1 MSRYL
6 VLVLVILLSLIT
18 AILAYAV
25 DAHMAWPLVLLLPL
39 ALLGVHDLT
48 QRQHAIWRNYPIIGH
63 IRFLLETFR
72 AEIRQYFIEGEKDQL
87 PFSLEQRSL
96 AYRRAKQVNDAQ
108 AFGTIHN
115 VDMPG
120 YMWMPHAV
128 RPATIA
134 DPDFRILI
142 GGPDCRQPYRASAL
156 NISGTSFGSFGARA
170 IMAFNRGARLGG
182 FAHNTGEGSISPY
195 HRVHGGDLIWQIASG
210 YFGCRTA
217 EGDFDPDRFRLQAA
231 DPQVRMIEI
240 KLSQG
245 AKPGHGGVLPKAK
258 LTPEIAETRGVSLG
272 QDCISPARHSVF
284 SSPLELMAFVER
296 LRELSE
302 DKPVGFKLAIGYGHE
317 FMAMVKAMLETGVT
331 PDFIVI
337 DGSEGG
343 TGAAPVEL
351 TNHVGM
357 PVADGLSFVHTVLT
371 GAGLRAQVRLGASG
385 KAISAFD
392 LCRFYALGADYVM
405 AARAFMFS
413 VGCIQARLCHTNRC
427 PTGITTQD
435 PLRQKAI
442 DIIEKSER
450 VAAFHHS
457 TMHALAE
464 LLGAAGLE
472 HPGDVRPHHIHVRAD
487 NGQIVRGEPRAFL
500 LAQGELLEG
509 IVPEPYREDWQ
520 RAEAASFE
528 PLWN

>member
-1 MSRYL
+1 MSRYFVLIL
-6 VLVLVILLSLIT
+6 VLLLSLIS
-18 AILAYAV
+18 AILAYIA
-25 DAHMAWPLVLLLPL
+25 DPAMAWPLVLLLPL
-39 ALLGVHDLT
+39 LLVGVHDLI

-96 AYRRAKQVNDAQ
+96 VYRRAKQVNDAQ
-108 AFGTIHN
+108 PFGTIHN

-128 RPATIA
+128 QPRTITNS
-134 DPDFRILI
+134 DFRITI
-142 GGPDCRQPYRASAL
+142 GGPDCRQPYRASVL

-170 IMAFNRGARLGG
+170 IMAFNRGAKLGG

-195 HRVHGGDLIWQIASG
+195 HRIHGGDLIWQIASG

-217 EGDFDPDRFRLQAA
+217 DGDFDPERFRLQAA

-245 AKPGHGGVLPKAK
+245 AKPGHGGVLPQAK
-258 LTPEIAETRGVSLG
+258 LTPEIAETRGVPLG
-272 QDCISPARHSVF
+272 QDCISPARHSAF
-284 SSPLELMAFVER
+284 SSPLELMAFVAR
-296 LRELSE
+296 LRELSGG
-302 DKPVGFKLAIGYGHE
+302 KPVGFKLAIGYRHE
-317 FMAMVKAMLETGVT
+317 FMAMIKAILETGVT

-357 PVADGLSFVHTVLT
+357 PVADGLSFVHAMLT
-371 GAGLRAQVRLGASG
+371 GADLRDRVKLGASG

-392 LCRFYALGADYVM
+392 LCRFHALGADYVM

-413 VGCIQARLCHTNRC
+413 IGCIQARLCHTNRC

-442 DIIEKSER
+442 DIVEKSER

-464 LLGAAGLE
+464 LLGAAGLK
-472 HPGDVRPHHIHVRAD
+472 HPRDVRPHHIHVRAD
-487 NGQIVRGEPRAFL
+487 DGQIVRGEARAVQL
-500 LAQGELLEG
+500 VRGGLCGDA
-509 IVPEPYREDWQ
+509 VPEVYREDWQ
-520 RAEAASFE
+520 RAQTVSFE
-528 PLWN
+528 PLRN

>member
-1 MSRYL
+1 
-6 VLVLVILLSLIT
+6 
-18 AILAYAV
+18 
-25 DAHMAWPLVLLLPL
+25 
-39 ALLGVHDLT
+39 
-48 QRQHAIWRNYPIIGH
+48 
-63 IRFLLETFR
+63 
-72 AEIRQYFIEGEKDQL
+72 
-87 PFSLEQRSL
+87 
-96 AYRRAKQVNDAQ
+96 
-108 AFGTIHN
+108 
-115 VDMPG
+115 
-120 YMWMPHAV
+120 
-128 RPATIA
+128 
-134 DPDFRILI
+134 
-142 GGPDCRQPYRASAL
+142 
-156 NISGTSFGSFGARA
+156 
-170 IMAFNRGARLGG
+170 MAFNRGARLGG

-302 DKPVGFKLAIGYGHE
+302 GKPVGFKLAIGYGHE